1 MSCLRLRGTKA
12 AVPDLTAIFCLADGY
27 NKPRN
32 IKDSQM
38 KKPVMIAIAIGFLP
52 LVVSCSSQSPQPKLD
67 VPKSTNKI
75 FTQWCEEK
83 GNLPAAS
90 KLTVDLLLKEVNTAD
105 CKLANTKLLKL
116 THLDLYHSNISNL
129 EPIASLSNL
138 TSLDLIGN
146 QISDV
151 KPLAGLSN
159 LTYLA
164 LSENKISDIQPL
176 AGLSNLTYLS
186 LGKNQITDVKPLV
199 SLINLTDLR
208 LRDNKFVGKT
218 ICPVSEHIC
227 DS

>member
-1 MSCLRLRGTKA
+1 
-12 AVPDLTAIFCLADGY
+12 
-27 NKPRN
+27 
-32 IKDSQM
+32 M
-38 KKPVMIAIAIGFLP
+38 KKQVIFAIAVGLLP
-52 LVVSCSSQSPQPKLD
+52 LVAGCSSESLQPKLD
-67 VPKSTNKI
+67 APKLTSKL

-83 GNLPAAS
+83 GTLPAAS
-90 KLTVDLLLKEVNTAD
+90 KLTVDLLLKEVDTED

-116 THLDLYHSNISNL
+116 NHLDLYHSKISNL
-129 EPIASLSNL
+129 EPLASLSNL

-146 QISDV
+146 QISDL

-164 LSENKISDIQPL
+164 LSENEISDVTPL

-186 LGKNQITDVKPLV
+186 LGNNQITDVKPLT
-199 SLINLTDLR
+199 SLINLTDLQ
-208 LRDNKFVGKT
+208 LRDNKFAGKV